1 MSKREKIIVMLMVLS
16 LVYGFY
22 TFFIEPAPKKGH
34 ALTDSKLDAFNK
46 FISNI
51 AVLTKDG
58 LSEIDAYIIEN
69 IGSKWTKDPLFKTKT
84 GGSFDDEGGPIRR
97 PPKEMGITY
106 SGYLQMGKRNLAVIN
121 GMEYETGEIMEQEGF
136 IVGPIYP
143 ERVIIVVPGGKKK
156 FSIPLEEMQ

>member
-1 MSKREKIIVMLMVLS
+1 MSKREKIIVAMMVLS

-22 TFFIEPAPKKGH
+22 IFFIEPAPRKGH

-69 IGSKWTKDPLFKTKT
+69 IGSKWTKDPLFRTKK
-84 GGSFDDEGGPIRR
+84 GGQFNDKGELIPDSPG
-97 PPKEMGITY
+97 KMGITY
-106 SGYLQMGKRNLAVIN
+106 SGYLQMGNQSLAIIN
-121 GMEYETGEIMEQEGF
+121 GSEYETGEQLEQGGLT
-136 IVGPIYP
+136 VGPIFP
-143 ERVIIVVPGGKKK
+143 ERVIIFVQGSKKK
-156 FSIPLEEMQ
+156 FAIPLEEMQ